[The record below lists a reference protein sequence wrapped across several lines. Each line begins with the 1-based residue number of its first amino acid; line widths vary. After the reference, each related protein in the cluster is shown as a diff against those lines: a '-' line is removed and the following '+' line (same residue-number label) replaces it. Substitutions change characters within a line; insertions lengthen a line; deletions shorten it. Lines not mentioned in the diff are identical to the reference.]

1 VPEPA
6 RQTLQQ
12 VRSAIRLAAPPE
24 AVERLHYGMP
34 AFSYK
39 GALVSYAAFKNH
51 CSLFPMQASLLD
63 DLGEEMKRYRSSKGT
78 LQFPLDEPL
87 PAALVRKIV
96 EARVAANNRK
106 HSG

>member
-24 AVERLHYGMP
+24 AVETLHYGMP

-39 GALVSYAAFKNH
+39 GVLVSYAAFKKH
-51 CSLFPMQASLLD
+51 CSFFPLQASLID
-63 DLGEEMKRYRSSKGT
+63 DLGEEIKDCRSSKGT

-87 PAALVRKIV
+87 PIALVRKIV

-106 HSG
+106 HPS